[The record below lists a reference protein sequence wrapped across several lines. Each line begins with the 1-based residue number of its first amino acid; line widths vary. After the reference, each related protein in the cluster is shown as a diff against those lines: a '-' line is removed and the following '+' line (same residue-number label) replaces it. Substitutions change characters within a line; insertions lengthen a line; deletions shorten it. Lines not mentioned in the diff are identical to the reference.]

1 MNLSIISTL
10 ILTVLLYWN
19 QVQYSD
25 LIGSWQLTY
34 FDGIERI
41 VKSADYQNASST
53 ERANMDAKIKYRLES
68 TVYQFEPD
76 FVLKFI
82 DFENQTVVQKTA
94 KVELKEGDVLVIHEE
109 DQDRLARVIELTA
122 QKLVLMPISAT
133 SKSGKLVFERIPE
146 KK

>member
-10 ILTVLLYWN
+10 ILQVLLLWN
-19 QVQYSD
+19 QIQYKD

-41 VKSADYQNASST
+41 VKSADYQKASSE

-68 TVYQFEPD
+68 TVYQFESD
-76 FVLKFI
+76 NVLKFT

-109 DQDRLARVIELTA
+109 DQDRLAKIVELTP
-122 QKLVLMPISAT
+122 QNLVLMPISAT